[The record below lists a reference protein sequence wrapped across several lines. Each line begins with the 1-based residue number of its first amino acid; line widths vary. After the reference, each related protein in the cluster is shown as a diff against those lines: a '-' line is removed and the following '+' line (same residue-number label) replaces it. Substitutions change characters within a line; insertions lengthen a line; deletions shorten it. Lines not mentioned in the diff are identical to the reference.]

1 VSPSLNS
8 FAAESVA
15 HGVEMNV
22 TALGAAGLGAY
33 VTVAEIFEMDFDID
47 NMIEAIPVLGTRR
60 TSYRWGRIKVS
71 GSIKAYWVNQAVHT
85 MWFGA
90 GQPTAA
96 GSASGIYHSAIP
108 FARYNIRVT
117 SVNPSAELMNFIN
130 VVFEKDVAKW
140 TAEKFTEETINF
152 VAEDVLQ
159 A

>member
-1 VSPSLNS
+1 
-8 FAAESVA
+8 
-15 HGVEMNV
+15 MNV
-22 TALGAAGLGAY
+22 TALGPAGVGSY

-47 NMIEAIPVLGTRR
+47 NMIEAIPILGTRR
-60 TSYRWGRIKVS
+60 TSYRWGRIKVT

-90 GQPTAA
+90 GQPAAA
-96 GSASGIYHSAIP
+96 GSASGIYHSNIP

-117 SVNPSAELMNFIN
+117 STNASAELMNFIN
-130 VVFEKDVAKW
+130 VVFEKDVGKW